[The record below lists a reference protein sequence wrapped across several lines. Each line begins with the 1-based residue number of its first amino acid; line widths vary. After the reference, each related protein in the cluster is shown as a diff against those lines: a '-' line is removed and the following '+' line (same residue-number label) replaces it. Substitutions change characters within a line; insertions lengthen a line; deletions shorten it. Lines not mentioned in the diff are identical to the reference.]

1 MFAPRPLSGA
11 LRFEPGQA
19 PPGTEQ
25 PHILADVPSH
35 VVLFSTDSCA
45 FCINAKSLL
54 TKRGVV
60 FEEVNLAEHPEL
72 PAELTDVTGLTSFP
86 QILVDGETL
95 GGLNEL
101 RAADK
106 NGTLASWGSE

>member
-1 MFAPRPLSGA
+1 MPRS
-11 LRFEPGQA
+11 
-19 PPGTEQ
+19 
-25 PHILADVPSH
+25 

-45 FCINAKSLL
+45 YCAHAKSLL
-54 TKRGVV
+54 TKRGVT
-60 FEEVNLAEHPEL
+60 FEEVNLAEQPGL
-72 PAELTDVTGLTSFP
+72 QAQLTELTGLDSFP

-106 NGTLASWGSE
+106 DGTLAAWAY